1 MFMPQTFH
9 FRLETDGSD
18 ILSGNMFFMHLAN
31 AGFRIWSALRERE
44 VEFHIFQKSKFSAEG
59 EEH

>member
-1 MFMPQTFH
+1 
-9 FRLETDGSD
+9 
-18 ILSGNMFFMHLAN
+18 MHLAN